1 MTYSTWCESFL
12 SSSSPFYHHKVGE
25 TSDGRPILIKI
36 ERISIVQLCTKHN
49 WTFDQACATLAKQKL
64 LKLRKDSLKPTPI
77 NKFTLNQWG
86 WTYYGYETKN
96 ESEIKVLL
104 RVLKNKSCRLELNDS
119 VLKVSSLDSMSLPLD
134 VVRAIYNISPCGV
147 WDKSR
152 TYH

>member
-25 TSDGRPILIKI
+25 TKDGKSILIKLD
-36 ERISIVQLCTKHN
+36 RISIVQLCTKQNIKFEH
-49 WTFDQACATLAKQKL
+49 ACNILAKQKL

-86 WTYYGYETKN
+86 WTYYGYETN
-96 ESEIKVLL
+96 DERETRTLR
-104 RVLKNKSCRLELNDS
+104 RVLKNKNCKLESTDS
-119 VLKVSSLDSMSLPLD
+119 VLKVSSLDSMPLPLE
-134 VVRAIYNISPCGV
+134 VVRVIYNLSPCGV